1 MIMVIVF
8 SVVYRKAIYK
18 EFETKYQP
26 HHLCCHPQYDHSRC
40 VVLVA
45 LSEDAKVVDEWFKSK
60 HHPLHPRHPRLEEPD
75 QLVDVVPG
83 DLLRLVQ
90 QEN

>member
-8 SVVYRKAIYK
+8 SVVYRKATNK

-26 HHLCCHPQYDHSRC
+26 HHPYCHPQYDHSRC

-45 LSEDAKVVDEWFKSK
+45 LGKDAKVIDEWFEPKQ
-60 HHPLHPRHPRLEEPD
+60 HPLHPSHARLEEPD
-75 QLVDVVPG
+75 QLVDVVPR